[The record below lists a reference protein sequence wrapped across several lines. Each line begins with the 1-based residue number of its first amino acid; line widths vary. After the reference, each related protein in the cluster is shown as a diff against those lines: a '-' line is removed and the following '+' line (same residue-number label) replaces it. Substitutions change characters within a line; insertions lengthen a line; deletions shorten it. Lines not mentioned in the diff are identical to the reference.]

1 MLLGIYTT
9 IIAGIN
15 NNSKD
20 NDNMSLKIPA
30 SVSNFIS
37 KGVPKLIDV
46 LKKKTPAATT
56 ATATTETQVN
66 GIQADFTDLRVKIS
80 LPWKS
85 PDIFYKDSS
94 NKLMAPLAKTFGF
107 LFPIQPAMALT
118 FEAEYQTTKP
128 THTNFSY
135 QHYTSSS
142 IAPITLTGDFPV
154 RSRYDATYV
163 MAGIQFLRS
172 CTRMFNGQDGNLAG
186 APPVIVRLTGLGFSG
201 YDNLPVVITNCT
213 VSYPD
218 SLDYITFSP
227 FGNSELAKMP
237 VDVNI
242 QLTLSPV
249 FSRSFITNHYSTTK
263 FSKAEIR
270 LLGPDFED
278 RLRAV
283 GPPPDLPPPTRIP
296 GIDDTNYDPSESMQT
311 DGSDFLNDP
320 SAYTPT
326 ALQSVFAAANNLP
339 RPQDLGVTYTPQ
351 NNGDETIDIDES

>member
-20 NDNMSLKIPA
+20 NDNMSLRIPA

-37 KGVPKLIDV
+37 KGVAKLTEV
-46 LKKKTPAATT
+46 STKKTPT
-56 ATATTETQVN
+56 ANASSATTEIQVN
-66 GIQADFTDLRVKIS
+66 GVRADFTDLRVKIS

-128 THTNFSY
+128 THTNFSF
-135 QHYTSSS
+135 QHYTNSS
-142 IAPITLTGDFPV
+142 IAPISLTGDFPV
-154 RSRYDATYV
+154 RSQYDANYV

-249 FSRSFITNHYSTTK
+249 FSRSFITNHYSTTR

-270 LLGPDFED
+270 LLGPALED
-278 RLRAV
+278 RIRAV
-283 GPPPDLPPPTRIP
+283 GLPPDLPPPTRIP
-296 GIDDTNYDPSESMQT
+296 GIDDTK
-311 DGSDFLNDP
+311 DGSDPNDTL
-320 SAYTPT
+320 AYTPT
-326 ALQSVFAAANNLP
+326 ALQSVFAEANNLP
-339 RPQDLGVTYTPQ
+339 RPQDSGVTTSPTLTSL
-351 NNGDETIDIDES
+351 NETIDIDES